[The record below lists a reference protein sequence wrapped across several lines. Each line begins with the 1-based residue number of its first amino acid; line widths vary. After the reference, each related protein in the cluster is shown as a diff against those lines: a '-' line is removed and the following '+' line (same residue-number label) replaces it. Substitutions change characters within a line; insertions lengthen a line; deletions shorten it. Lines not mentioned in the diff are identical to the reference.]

1 MAAPNL
7 IGITTVVGK
16 TQADWCTTTLTA
28 ILANAANT
36 SEVLRINSLF
46 VTNVGNADAS
56 VNVNFQRSGLSFY
69 VALNSVVAVGTT
81 SVVMGKDTGIYL
93 EEGDTLR
100 ISASANNSLQYLV
113 SYEVI
118 S

>member
-16 TQADWCTTTLTA
+16 TRADWCTTSLTS
-28 ILANAANT
+28 ILENGSNT
-36 SEVLRINSLF
+36 SEVLRINSIF
-46 VTNVGNADAS
+46 VTNVGLVDVGVS
-56 VNVNFQRSGLSFY
+56 LNFLRSGLGFY
-69 VALNSVVAVGTT
+69 LAFNNPIAAGTST
-81 SVVMGKDTGIYL
+81 VLMGKDTGIYL

-100 ISASANNSLQYLV
+100 ASATASNAVQYV
-113 SYEVI
+113 ISYEVM